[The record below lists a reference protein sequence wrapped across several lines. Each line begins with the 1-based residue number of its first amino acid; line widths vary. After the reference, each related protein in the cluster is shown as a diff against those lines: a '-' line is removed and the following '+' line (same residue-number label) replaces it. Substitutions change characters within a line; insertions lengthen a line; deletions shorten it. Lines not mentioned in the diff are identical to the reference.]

1 MAVSLLSR
9 MTPQQRSVMDAAVKH
24 YSVAESAKTLCITET
39 TVYAHRH
46 RAANACGMNSN
57 ELLKALFSEYM
68 KEAESESE
76 APSIVQSHHCALRGY
91 A

>member
-1 MAVSLLSR
+1 MSLLSR
-9 MTPQQRSVMDAAVKH
+9 MTPQQRIVIDLAVKH
-24 YSVAESAKTLCITET
+24 YSVAESAKILGITET

-46 RAANACGMNSN
+46 RAANACGMGSN

-68 KEAESESE
+68 KEAESEAE
-76 APSIVQSHHCALRGY
+76 TPNIVQSHHCALRGY